1 MSNTNALPTCPR
13 CHKTVQTAEA
23 VFCPYCGAPVHQPQ
37 NTLPEGAKKFLDQ
50 AEKISDPVKKH
61 ALLAEAEKQYP
72 DVLEIAEELLFLG
85 RLHER
90 SPRKLD
96 FSVIKCYLWHMYL
109 TPKEFTE
116 EQKSA
121 MREELVNHPQLHKC
135 LSLASDKQSYMRR
148 YLEKLGADFVSLFMK
163 SSNRY
168 NQTIFGFRFGGRMDK
183 VLAEPMAFMMDNIR
197 KDTELEEG
205 MREMVY
211 DAIYRAFQLETG
223 GDTKWVDEQLEKRG
237 CPVPVKM

>member
-1 MSNTNALPTCPR
+1 MTNTNALPLCPR
-13 CHKTVQTAEA
+13 CHKTVQTADA
-23 VFCPYCGAPVHQPQ
+23 AFCPFCGAPISQPQ
-37 NTLPEGAKKFLDQ
+37 HTLSDEVKKILAK

-61 ALLAEAEKQYP
+61 ALLIEAEKQYP

-109 TPKEFTE
+109 TPREFSE
-116 EQKSA
+116 EQKNA
-121 MREELVNHPQLHKC
+121 MREELIAHPQLLKC
-135 LSLASDKQSYMRR
+135 LSLAADRESYMRR

-197 KDTELEEG
+197 KDMELEESQ
-205 MREMVY
+205 REMVY
-211 DAIYRAFQLETG
+211 DAIYRAFQMETG
-223 GDTKWVDEQLEKRG
+223 GDTRWLDEQLEKRG
-237 CPVPVKM
+237 CSVPVRM

>member
-1 MSNTNALPTCPR
+1 MNSNNTLPICPR
-13 CHKTVQTAEA
+13 CHKTVQTADA
-23 VFCPYCGAPVHQPQ
+23 VFCPFCGAPIHQPQ
-37 NTLPEGAKKFLDQ
+37 NTLPEEAKKLLAQ
-50 AEKISDPVKKH
+50 AEKIADPVKKH
-61 ALLAEAEKQYP
+61 AFLVEAEKQYP

-90 SPRKLD
+90 SHRKLD

-109 TPKEFTE
+109 TPREFTE
-116 EQKSA
+116 DQKAA
-121 MREELVNHPQLHKC
+121 MREELINHPQLQKC
-135 LSLASDKQSYMRR
+135 LSLASDKQSYMRL

-168 NQTIFGFRFGGRMDK
+168 NQSILGFRISSRMEK
-183 VLAEPMAFMMDNIR
+183 ILAEPMAFMMDNIR
-197 KDTELEEG
+197 RDTELAPD

-237 CPVPVKM
+237 CPVPVRM